1 MILGPDK
8 PNVNFERVGAI
19 PLIELPFVVVDVETT
34 GVCAWGGDRVT
45 EVATVEVQGGSVGR
59 TWSTLVYPQRPI
71 PHWIT
76 SLTGISD
83 AMVRHA
89 PPFFAVADAVR
100 RRLEARVFVGHN
112 ASFDWRFLA
121 AELERSTGDGPEP
134 GARRLCTVRL
144 ARVFLR
150 RLERRSLDHVARYYG
165 IAIEGRHRALG
176 DAVATAHV
184 LTHLLMAAHT
194 AGIATLDELEAYLI
208 ARRQQRRRRKRRSFM
223 PSFFDPTHIA

>member
-1 MILGPDK
+1 MI
-8 PNVNFERVGAI
+8 FQRVGSVA
-19 PLIELPFVVVDVETT
+19 LDELPFVVVDVETT

-45 EVATVEVQGGSVGR
+45 EVATVEVQGGNVGR

-76 SLTGISD
+76 ALTGISD

-89 PPFFAVADAVR
+89 PPFFAVAERVR
-100 RRLEARVFVGHN
+100 RRIDAGVFVGHN

-121 AELERSTGDGPEP
+121 AELERSTGDGPEAD
-134 GARRLCTVRL
+134 ARRLCTVRL

-165 IAIEGRHRALG
+165 IAIDGRHRALG
-176 DAVATAHV
+176 DAVATAHC
-184 LTHLLMAAHT
+184 LTHLLQAARD

-208 ARRQQRRRRKRRSFM
+208 ARRQRRRRGRRRSAM
-223 PSFFDPTHIA
+223 PRSFEPTHIA